1 MNNTTPIKILTAA
14 VLLTFGFA
22 LTANAALI
30 NKGVTEMNHEYTVS
44 DTLSARQQAIPLIAA
59 SMASSQMDKLNA
71 ALNQGLDAGLTI
83 NEAKEI
89 LIQLYAYTGFP
100 RSLNALNELMK
111 VVETRKQRGIE
122 DIEGKAPIAPI
133 PVGDELR
140 RVGTANQTKIS
151 GAPVQGPLF
160 DFAPTINQ
168 FLQTHLFGDIFAR
181 DNLDWQSRELATV
194 KGHYARARSTAKCGL
209 VIPRSEVH
217 QSTAQKQADAA
228 YGWDSK
234 GNIREKLD
242 TTPVKPE

>member
-44 DTLSARQQAIPLIAA
+44 DTLSARQQVIPLIAA

-140 RVGTANQTKIS
+140 RVPNIS
-151 GAPVQGPLF
+151 FKTG
-160 DFAPTINQ
+160 I
-168 FLQTHLFGDIFAR
+168 R
-181 DNLDWQSRELATV
+181 YE
-194 KGHYARARSTAKCGL
+194 STTNYCI
-209 VIPRSEVH
+209 IP
-217 QSTAQKQADAA
+217 
-228 YGWDSK
+228 WDSF
-234 GNIREKLD
+234 R
-242 TTPVKPE
+242 